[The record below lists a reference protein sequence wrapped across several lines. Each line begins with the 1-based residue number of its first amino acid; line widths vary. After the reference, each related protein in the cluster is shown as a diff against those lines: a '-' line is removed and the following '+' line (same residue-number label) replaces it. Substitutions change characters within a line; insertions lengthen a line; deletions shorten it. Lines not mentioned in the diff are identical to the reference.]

1 MKVKT
6 QMNVGLTT
14 RNLKSLSRDEICGML
29 SMYRECMQLACSKLG
44 LAVHMEKVSAVRKE
58 LPQGLSSMMYS
69 PCYNWLGDEYF
80 RADVFSLCGNR
91 MPERLLVF
99 SKAQCWDEDQLHDML
114 RSNVSKSKSV
124 LQAQSILDEMLLSL
138 PANSPNAPSGAD
150 VFELGVCMVMEE
162 ILTSPSYWVV
172 RYQGAV
178 MAGSKTQFSYGVM
191 DSRFTK
197 FCGRPEFDLKVNA
210 NGTPVFKEVL
220 V

>member
-1 MKVKT
+1 
-6 QMNVGLTT
+6 
-14 RNLKSLSRDEICGML
+14 
-29 SMYRECMQLACSKLG
+29 
-44 LAVHMEKVSAVRKE
+44 
-58 LPQGLSSMMYS
+58 
-69 PCYNWLGDEYF
+69 
-80 RADVFSLCGNR
+80 

-114 RSNVSKSKSV
+114 RSNASKSKSV

-191 DSRFTK
+191 DSRFPK
-197 FCGRPEFDLKVNA
+197 FCGRPEFDLKANA